1 MEYSLTLTVNELNY
15 LLGVLN
21 QRPYAEVEALIP
33 KIIQQ
38 TKTQQEP
45 TTGAE

>member
-1 MEYSLTLTVNELNY
+1 MEYSLTLTAVEVNYILT
-15 LLGVLN
+15 VLN

-38 TKTQQEP
+38 TKTQREP
-45 TTGAE
+45 TTEAE

>member
-1 MEYSLTLTVNELNY
+1 MEYSLTLTVNEVSY

-45 TTGAE
+45 TTEAG

>member
-1 MEYSLTLTVNELNY
+1 MEYLLRLAANEVSY
-15 LLGVLN
+15 LLTVLN

-45 TTGAE
+45 TTEAG

>member
-1 MEYSLTLTVNELNY
+1 MEYSLTLTANEVSY

-21 QRPYAEVEALIP
+21 QRPYAEVEVLIP

-45 TTGAE
+45 VIEAE